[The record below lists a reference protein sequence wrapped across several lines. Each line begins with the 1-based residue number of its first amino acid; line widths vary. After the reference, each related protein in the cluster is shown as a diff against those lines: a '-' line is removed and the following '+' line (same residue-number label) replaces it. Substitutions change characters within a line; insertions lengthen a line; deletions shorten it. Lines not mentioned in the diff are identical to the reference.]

1 MMDELYRREAPSSAR
16 SDLYE
21 MRSVRISSPSLA
33 DIEMQPDMFFNEFTP
48 VMGKFGAPK
57 CRCTSSLIS
66 LLAMCIG
73 LVVLTIG
80 LSLLI
85 FFTQETLFLPP
96 GGGITFSVIGIL
108 LLLIGC
114 VFWTSEFFCNDCLT
128 DCFVKLQEAP
138 VKNAIKRR
146 EQTIE
151 IGCEYS

>member
-1 MMDELYRREAPSSAR
+1 SPN
-16 SDLYE
+16 
-21 MRSVRISSPSLA
+21 SVE
-33 DIEMQPDMFFNEFTP
+33 IEMQPEMFYNEFTP

-96 GGGITFSVIGIL
+96 GITLSAIGFL

-114 VFWTSEFFCNDCLT
+114 VFWTSEFLCNDCLT
-128 DCFVKLQEAP
+128 DCIVKLQEAP

-146 EQTIE
+146 EERLKSAASSRYGSRLSINSRSSLHPVSSQQR
-151 IGCEYS
+151 Y